1 MSEKS
6 TEGTSP
12 FVAVLNYLASD
23 EYAERVKAESDKY
36 YSHPSILAQVEKQNK
51 ILEKL

>member
-6 TEGTSP
+6 PEGTSP
-12 FVAVLNYLASD
+12 FIAVLNYLASD
-23 EYAERVKAESDKY
+23 EYAARVKAEFDQY
-36 YSHPSILAQVEKQNK
+36 YSHPSILAQVKNKNK